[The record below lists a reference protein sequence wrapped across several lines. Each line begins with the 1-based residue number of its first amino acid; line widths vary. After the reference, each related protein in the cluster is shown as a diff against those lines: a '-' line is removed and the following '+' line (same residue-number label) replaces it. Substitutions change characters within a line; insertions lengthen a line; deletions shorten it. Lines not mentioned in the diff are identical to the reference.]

1 MHLTCEGADSSGS
14 TNIGVVYTCTRWQ
27 VGHPECLGATPASGW
42 VTHLVRDFDEEAE
55 ALRGL

>member
-1 MHLTCEGADSSGS
+1 MRVQIALAPPM
-14 TNIGVVYTCTRWQ
+14 CTHWQ

-42 VTHLVRDFDEEAE
+42 VTHLVGDFDEEAE